1 MVLSEAECHAPCPES
16 PGSRVYCSHYGQSL
30 NPLHPQN
37 QLSQHEVLLTAAA
50 ADGHNTCHP
59 AGALEGLCCWVC
71 LAVHFATHLEP
82 DAHGEEDGDVWL
94 SASHEAIPEEFVR
107 QHE

>member
-1 MVLSEAECHAPCPES
+1 MLLGLSGCA
-16 PGSRVYCSHYGQSL
+16 
-30 NPLHPQN
+30 
-37 QLSQHEVLLTAAA
+37 
-50 ADGHNTCHP
+50 
-59 AGALEGLCCWVC
+59 
-71 LAVHFATHLEP
+71 FATHLEP